1 MKLGIIGSGLI
12 VQEFLPLLVKLEGLE
27 VLGILGTL
35 RSMLRTEKL
44 CRENS
49 VPHVCS
55 NFEELYETGIDTVYV
70 AVPNFLHEVY
80 CRQAL
85 EKGLHVIVEKPM
97 TSNVRE
103 ALSLKE
109 LAIRKGCFLFEA
121 ITTLYL
127 DSYSK
132 VKEWLPRIG
141 DVKIVQSQ
149 YSQYSRRYD
158 AFRAGRAQLG
168 TPFFHKGE
176 TGDAGKQTI

>member
-1 MKLGIIGSGLI
+1 M
-12 VQEFLPLLVKLEGLE
+12 
-27 VLGILGTL
+27 
-35 RSMLRTEKL
+35 
-44 CRENS
+44 
-49 VPHVCS
+49 
-55 NFEELYETGIDTVYV
+55 
-70 AVPNFLHEVY
+70 HEVY